1 MNRTLRA
8 IIGAVLILIIA
19 FSAISICQTLG
30 RRWKLDITE
39 QKLFTLSPGTK
50 AILSRL
56 NQPIKAK
63 LYYAKTAAT
72 HGNDQIR
79 YFNNYFE
86 YVKSLLE
93 EYVVVSGD
101 KFQLE
106 VIDPRPYSDDEEAA
120 LKSGLQR
127 FAVTESEG
135 FFFGLVIETQ
145 FGVEKTIPV
154 SLPTARPSSS
164 MTSAT

>member
-8 IIGAVLILIIA
+8 IIGAVLILIVA
-19 FSAISICQTLG
+19 FSAISICQSLG

-56 NQPIKAK
+56 NQPIRAK

-93 EYVVVSGD
+93 EYAVISKGMI
-101 KFQLE
+101 QLE

-154 SLPTARPSSS
+154 FLTARPSSS